1 MIISNNI
8 NNDIKQKQTSIGQNK
23 QEKKRVKK
31 KPQEILI
38 DAETQSF
45 IYTETPLKPE
55 NWKT

>member
-8 NNDIKQKQTSIGQNK
+8 NNNIKQKQTSIGQNK
-23 QEKKRVKK
+23 QEKKSQKN
-31 KPQEILI
+31 PQEILI